1 VSAEK
6 LSPARLAEIAA
17 RAEAATPGPWAYV
30 DEGDK
35 GGNAWVVG
43 EFYSIRTDDY
53 PPLAGR
59 VETHE
64 YDEERG
70 DFVQVTDY
78 TRIICDSGMKHD
90 DGPQIADAAFIA
102 ASRTDI
108 PALLAHIA
116 AVEAGSLKDV
126 FAIMERRAE
135 SATVATPSLAGK
147 PYCPSSGSEG
157 IGFEDAWCCKCDHYR
172 YGSEWMPDE
181 MECVMPSKTHH
192 GYGPT
197 GILGLAHFVADVND
211 PQFPQEWLYD
221 KEGCPS
227 CAAWKERTPEADTPP
242 RRLCAGALTPEA
254 ERAAYERAMRGEP

>member
-102 ASRTDI
+102 ASRTDV

-116 AVEAGSLKDV
+116 AVEA
-126 FAIMERRAE
+126 ERDA
-135 SATVATPSLAGK
+135 LAAKGVEHIH
-147 PYCPSSGSEG
+147 S
-157 IGFEDAWCCKCDHYR
+157 FR
-172 YGSEWMPDE
+172 YNCALLVHNGTGTSVEW
-181 MECVMPSKTHH
+181 
-192 GYGPT
+192 
-197 GILGLAHFVADVND
+197 
-211 PQFPQEWLYD
+211 QFLSICETCG
-221 KEGCPS
+221 E
-227 CAAWKERTPEADTPP
+227 P
-242 RRLCAGALTPEA
+242 RRLPIRDEEA
-254 ERAAYERAMRGEP
+254 PK